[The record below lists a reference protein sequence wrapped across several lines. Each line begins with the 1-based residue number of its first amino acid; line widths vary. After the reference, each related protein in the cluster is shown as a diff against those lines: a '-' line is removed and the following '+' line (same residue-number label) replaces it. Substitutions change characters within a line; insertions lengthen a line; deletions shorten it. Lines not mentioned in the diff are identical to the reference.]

1 METVFLV
8 LLLIAAVVLANAI
21 YARFN
26 LIPVAFLQMAGG
38 LFLSFL
44 PVYKNFELEP
54 EIFLLVIISV
64 LMFNDG
70 QNTNIRKLMHQMG
83 TTLSMSVVLAILTI
97 LVVGIITHQL
107 IPQFSLP
114 LALALGAI
122 ITPTDAVA
130 VSSITSKVLVPK
142 DAMNTLENESLFNDA
157 SGIVAL
163 NLAIATLLTGKFSIA
178 SGISSFLYVFFG
190 GILLGLV
197 LGYVIV
203 AIRILLIN
211 MRVDTPSVI
220 VPYTLLTPFIV
231 YLLAESV
238 GVSGILAV
246 VATGLIHG
254 MQQDRLRLT
263 TSRLQIVM
271 NTTWSITSSI
281 LNGIVFVVLGA
292 SLPEVTAHLQD
303 RNTSSVVI
311 LIGLGIL
318 LYVVMTLMRF
328 LWTQLGFAEI
338 RAWSS
343 HDKIMNSVVMALSGV
358 HGTITLA
365 MAFSLPYT
373 LNGHAFTYRVDII
386 FVAAVVIL
394 TSLIVPT
401 LVLPFMLP
409 KKVPVITEN
418 ELSKAKS
425 EMVRSAVQM
434 VQRNFND
441 SPECGEVIRILEG
454 QRNFEGR
461 PNKEKLDSL
470 FAKTFEIEQNV
481 VEKMLANGEINIQE
495 SNMYMRV
502 AKQILIHNQKGF
514 RKQVILMIK
523 FGIVAKISLSKRARH
538 RRREIRKVKRGY
550 RGQTREQA
558 LQQNRQMWNRIK
570 VIEVTPYKKVINYLG
585 EQMTDDNEVETGIV
599 RRAYDQTHR
608 RLSGTRAME
617 ESQNEILVQ
626 AFQHE
631 HNFIQSQ
638 VASNKYSREVGN
650 EMYQQISTDQLVC
663 FQTFSE

>member
-8 LLLIAAVVLANAI
+8 LLLIAAVVGANAI
-21 YARFN
+21 YARFD

-38 LFLSFL
+38 YILSFL
-44 PVYKNFELEP
+44 PVYKHFEFEP
-54 EIFLLVIISV
+54 EIFLLVIISI

-83 TTLSMSVVLAILTI
+83 TTLSLSVVLAILTI
-97 LVVGIITHQL
+97 LVVGVVTHNL

-130 VSSITSKVLVPK
+130 VSSITSKVLVPT

-157 SGIVAL
+157 SGIVAF
-163 NLAIATLLTGKFSIA
+163 NLAIATLVTGKFSIT
-178 SGISSFLYVFFG
+178 SGISSFLYVFVG

-203 AIRILLIN
+203 AIRIMLIN

-220 VPYTLLTPFIV
+220 VPFTLLTPFIV
-231 YLLAESV
+231 YLFAEMI

-271 NTTWSITSSI
+271 STTWSIISSI
-281 LNGIVFVVLGA
+281 LNGIVFVLLGA
-292 SLPEVTAHLQD
+292 SLPGVIGHLHERD
-303 RNTSSVVI
+303 TSSVAI

-318 LYVVMTLMRF
+318 LYLIMTIMRF

-343 HDKIMNSVVMALSGV
+343 HDKIMNSLVMALSGV

-365 MAFSLPYT
+365 MAFSLPLT
-373 LNGHAFTYRVDII
+373 LSGHAFTYRVDII
-386 FVAAVVIL
+386 FIASVVIL

-409 KKVPVITEN
+409 KKVPAITEN

-434 VQRNFND
+434 VQRDFND
-441 SPECGEVIRILEG
+441 SAECGEVIRILEG
-454 QRNFEGR
+454 QRTYEGR
-461 PNKEKLDSL
+461 PNRGKLEYL
-470 FAKTFEIEQNV
+470 FAQTFEIEKDIV
-481 VEKMLANGEINIQE
+481 DKMLSNGEITIQE
-495 SNMYMRV
+495 SNMYMNV
-502 AKQILIHNQKGF
+502 ARQILIHNQRGF
-514 RKQVILMIK
+514 RKQAILMIK
-523 FGIVAKISLSKRARH
+523 FVFLAKISLNKKARKRRQDI
-538 RRREIRKVKRGY
+538 RRVKRDY
-550 RGQTREQA
+550 RGRTRDEA
-558 LQQNRQMWNRIK
+558 IRQNRQIWNRMK
-570 VIEVTPYKKVINYLG
+570 EIEVTPYKAVIKYLTD
-585 EQMTDDNEVETGIV
+585 QMTDENEIEIGIV

-617 ESQNEILVQ
+617 DSQNEILIQ

-631 HNFIQSQ
+631 HNFIQTQ

-663 FQTFSE
+663 FQTFSD